1 MDHTLAAVVN
11 IPDRIYLLFF
21 HSPQMSNFPE
31 SGQFRGHPSGETEA
45 VVVYVDPCWPR
56 GYFGFGWGGGDQN
69 EVLDV
74 LAKVVGDLDLPLN
87 QPFSCVKGQHDCH
100 VLADDC
106 DGIRFLVQRKSRLHA
121 KELLKRQRRLCL
133 AVLVTVLGIPVELQV
148 ETICKE

>member
-1 MDHTLAAVVN
+1 MQILRAPWTTHSWPYVVN

-106 DGIRFLVQRKSRLHA
+106 DGIRFLVQRESRLHA

-133 AVLVTVLGIPVELQV
+133 AVLVTIL
-148 ETICKE
+148 